1 MVQSHSECSQV
12 KSKLT
17 WAHRLVIS
25 NLGSHD
31 EFVVLSTRKNLKFI
45 KWEKNVIEIC
55 FCVGFSLKQKP
66 QVICM
71 ISSETLHIGHENRNR
86 KTHAYLCLFSRSG
99 EA

>member
-45 KWEKNVIEIC
+45 KMGEKCDRNL
-55 FCVGFSLKQKP
+55 FLFGFLF
-66 QVICM
+66 
-71 ISSETLHIGHENRNR
+71 ETETPDINHMYDI
-86 KTHAYLCLFSRSG
+86 F
-99 EA
+99 